1 MAAMP
6 IPTTPVPTR
15 SSAEAQVVA
24 ALLRAHGIPVYI
36 AGQLLQDEFGVVQ
49 RALGTAGTVL
59 EVPTA
64 DLLRAQ
70 ALLAA
75 ARAEGR
81 GEEPLTDDE
90 LPPPG
95 P

>member
-6 IPTTPVPTR
+6 IATTPLPTR

-36 AGQLLQDEFGVVQ
+36 AGQLLQDEFGVFQ
-49 RALGTAGTVL
+49 RLVGRLGTVL
-59 EVPTA
+59 EVPTT

-70 ALLAA
+70 ALLAE

-81 GEEPLTDDE
+81 GEGPLPDDE